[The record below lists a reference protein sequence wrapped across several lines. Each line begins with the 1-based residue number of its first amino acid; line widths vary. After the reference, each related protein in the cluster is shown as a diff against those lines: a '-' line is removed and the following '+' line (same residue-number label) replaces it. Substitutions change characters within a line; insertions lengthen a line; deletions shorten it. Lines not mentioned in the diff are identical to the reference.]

1 MKRTRMLPVL
11 VALSVPALTAAQTP
25 TPPTRTRTQMENPA
39 NSGDML
45 QQACAPTAVLIAP
58 AMPLRI
64 TGAAARGHYMFGPN
78 DSMIIGAGTK
88 QGLQPG
94 QEYYVRRVVHDQFTP
109 MTAASVL
116 TSVHTAGWVRIV
128 NATDDMAIA
137 TVTQACDGMLEG
149 DYLEPFA
156 APAPPPETVAPDGQP
171 DYGHPAQLVL
181 ADERRQSGYPG
192 MLMLID
198 RGTDQDVRA
207 GQRLT
212 IFRQTAGGG
221 GPVLN
226 VGTATVLNVRPQTA
240 LVRIDTSQDAVYI
253 GDLVALHR

>member
-25 TPPTRTRTQMENPA
+25 TPPTRTRPQMENAA

-45 QQACAPTAVLIAP
+45 QQACAPAAVLIAP
-58 AMPLRI
+58 AVPLRI
-64 TGAAARGHYMFGPN
+64 TGASERGKFMFGPN
-78 DSMIIGAGTK
+78 DSMVIGAGTK

-116 TSVHTAGWVRIV
+116 TSIHTAGWVRID

-137 TVTQACDGMLEG
+137 TVTHACDGMLEG
-149 DYLEPFA
+149 DYLEPFTE
-156 APAPPPETVAPDGQP
+156 PALPPETATEGQP
-171 DYGHPAQLVL
+171 DFDHPARLVL
-181 ADERRQSGYPG
+181 ADERRQSAAPG

-198 RGTDQDVRA
+198 RGADQDVHA

-212 IFRQTAGGG
+212 IFRQTVGGR
-221 GPVLN
+221 GPVMN

-240 LVRIDTSQDAVYI
+240 LVRIDTSRGAVFI